1 MAKKKYLKL
10 EYMITLLIIIAVVLI
25 IVPFDFENNTQAE
38 FISRWQDKY
47 SRLEYMFNVISAH
60 EKAEILKS
68 FQRAKTP
75 DERELIMINVI
86 KPYFRIKK
94 ENLPKH
100 YTAKFMNKI
109 KVPSTNKYYFDD
121 IYTSENGMIVGIKD
135 LECEKP
141 DEPMFLMM
149 FDINGVLPPNTWGK
163 DIYGVNIYETGIEPF
178 GKRLAKKELE
188 KDCSIFGT
196 GLGCS
201 YYYKIGGGFND

>member
-75 DERELIMINVI
+75 DEREQIMINVI

-100 YTAKFMNKI
+100 YIAKFMNKI

-163 DIYGVNIYETGIEPF
+163 DVFGAKIYSNKVEPL
-178 GKRLAKKELE
+178 GQDLSLQEL
-188 KDCSIFGT
+188 KNDCSENGKGI
-196 GLGCS
+196 GCS
-201 YYYKIGGGFND
+201 YYYQIGGNFSD